1 MIVAPRR
8 EAGLVRRQMNTRHE
22 ERYPRA
28 ASVNLVTFPKTST
41 DNAKYIGNTILDGP
55 GPDDLEGVAS
65 RKADMGGGVVL
76 QRKIIVN
83 IATSADGYVARPDG
97 NLDWL
102 TERPAPKGFYGLPE
116 FERSTDAKILGRKT
130 FDRSLE
136 MGARFSAHAVH
147 YVFSR
152 RPPPASVPAGVHFVT
167 EPIGAFVERLRT
179 QTGKN
184 VWMMGGGE
192 IIASFLDE
200 AAIDEFIIT
209 VVPTFIGKGIPL
221 LAPRHREVPLRL
233 LGVQQFPDGV
243 VQLHYEVQRLR
254 G

>member
-1 MIVAPRR
+1 LRVPIALLAFYESYLWILPTLLLMHTDLHP
-8 EAGLVRRQMNTRHE
+8 GLARL
-22 ERYPRA
+22 
-28 ASVNLVTFPKTST
+28 ASVP
-41 DNAKYIGNTILDGP
+41 
-55 GPDDLEGVAS
+55 
-65 RKADMGGGVVL
+65 

-130 FDRSLE
+130 FDRSLQ
-136 MGARFSAHAVH
+136 MGARFSAASVH

-167 EPIGAFVERLRT
+167 ESIGAFAERLRT
-179 QTGKN
+179 QAGKN

-192 IIASFLDE
+192 IIGS
-200 AAIDEFIIT
+200 
-209 VVPTFIGKGIPL
+209 G
-221 LAPRHREVPLRL
+221 
-233 LGVQQFPDGV
+233 
-243 VQLHYEVQRLR
+243 R
-254 G
+254 GRD